1 MQTIYLIVL
10 TLIGGLF
17 TLFAAA
23 GWGSYSEKKLPATP
37 MLFRWFITG
46 LLGSGLGSYAWL
58 YGANGDPTKLIEQ
71 ISESLEVKH
80 VMEGLTQAAGS
91 VATAA
96 ASAANA
102 APAAAATAV
111 ETVAE
116 AANDITVGMP
126 TF

>member
-1 MQTIYLIVL
+1 M
-10 TLIGGLF
+10 
-17 TLFAAA
+17 FAAA

-71 ISESLEVKH
+71 ITESLEVKQ
-80 VMEGLTQAAGS
+80 VMEGLTQAAGT
-91 VATAA
+91 VASAA
-96 ASAANA
+96 ASAPSA
-102 APAAAATAV
+102 AVTAV

>member
-10 TLIGGLF
+10 TLIGGFL

-37 MLFRWFITG
+37 MLFRWFVTG

-71 ISESLEVKH
+71 LNESLEMKQ
-80 VMEGLTQAAGS
+80 VMEGLTQAVGS
-91 VATAA
+91 VASATPTAA
-96 ASAANA
+96 AA
-102 APAAAATAV
+102 AV

-116 AANDITVGMP
+116 VANDITVGMP

>member
-1 MQTIYLIVL
+1 M
-10 TLIGGLF
+10 
-17 TLFAAA
+17 FAAA

-71 ISESLEVKH
+71 ITESLEVKQ
-80 VMEGLTQAAGS
+80 VMEGLTQAAGTVVS
-91 VATAA
+91 A
-96 ASAANA
+96 ASS

-111 ETVAE
+111 ETIAE
-116 AANDITVGMP
+116 ATNDITVGMP

>member
-1 MQTIYLIVL
+1 M
-10 TLIGGLF
+10 
-17 TLFAAA
+17 FAAA

-71 ISESLEVKH
+71 ISESLEVKQ
-80 VMEGLTQAAGS
+80 VMEGLTQAAGT
-91 VATAA
+91 VASAA

-111 ETVAE
+111 ETVVDT
-116 AANDITVGMP
+116 ANDITVGMP

>member
-71 ISESLEVKH
+71 ISESLEVKQ
-80 VMEGLTQAAGS
+80 VMEGLTQAAGT
-91 VATAA
+91 VASAA

-111 ETVAE
+111 ETVVDT
-116 AANDITVGMP
+116 ANDITVGMP